1 MLLDMLLC
9 FHYCG
14 ITVMIAAIC
23 LGGPVNR
30 GNVYS
35 DTDTYSSS
43 YSSSKSENSISS
55 GRREAG
61 GHRRKKSPRQP
72 KMDRHKFDRGVRVRK
87 KKRPRNETPQQSSE
101 SDTDDTINQ
110 CKSNWGREMPYVKGT
125 GKQLKL
131 KKRPTAVE
139 YLPNSPDMNSV
150 APMDTQRLGA
160 EVDIVESSS
169 RKPILKKSAEV
180 ESPDSSH
187 SCYVNPVLNVKHS
200 VEAISPH
207 DSAKKKSKRRG
218 DRIGSDEKV
227 GKFRKGEIARR
238 PTIAEMEL
246 GIGFEPRVK
255 QKTMGSA
262 EEVRFQRGE
271 IRKHSSRKY
280 SKFQLCLQRKLCR
293 VYPTGLEPHMLGIGM
308 C

>member
-1 MLLDMLLC
+1 MLLC

-14 ITVMIAAIC
+14 ITIMIAAIC

-35 DTDTYSSS
+35 DPDTYSSS
-43 YSSSKSENSISS
+43 YSSSKSEDSITS

-61 GHRRKKSPRQP
+61 GHRRKKSPKQP
-72 KMDRHKFDRGVRVRK
+72 KMDRHKLDRGVRVRK

-160 EVDIVESSS
+160 EVDIVGKD
-169 RKPILKKSAEV
+169 KPKDAEV
-180 ESPDSSH
+180 QALDQ
-187 SCYVNPVLNVKHS
+187 VV
-200 VEAISPH
+200 
-207 DSAKKKSKRRG
+207 
-218 DRIGSDEKV
+218 DRFGCV
-227 GKFRKGEIARR
+227 WRTL
-238 PTIAEMEL
+238 PEMFF
-246 GIGFEPRVK
+246 I
-255 QKTMGSA
+255 
-262 EEVRFQRGE
+262 
-271 IRKHSSRKY
+271 
-280 SKFQLCLQRKLCR
+280 
-293 VYPTGLEPHMLGIGM
+293 
-308 C
+308 